1 MVKFDYSEEPEAY
14 DQAVDALGYDDPFQ
28 ELEEEKQKKVAEVA
42 EMNSILNGD
51 TGSIAGM
58 NYHHSGKASD

>member
-1 MVKFDYSEEPEAY
+1 MVELNYSEDPEAY
-14 DQAVDALGYDDPFQ
+14 DQAVDALGYEDPFQ

-58 NYHHSGKASD
+58 NYHHSGRASD